1 MEKQQTSLLK
11 KISRTIFL
19 APPSWLWSSI
29 YFTRRICYDY
39 GILRQRS
46 FQVPIIS
53 VGNLTFGGT
62 GKTPF
67 TLWLSQYLH
76 SKNKRVMI
84 LMRGYKGKLENSSGM
99 IHSGKKV
106 NPDAGDYG
114 DEALLFAR
122 RLEDATVVVGKR
134 RSENLSFYFPKVEPD
149 VVLLDDGHQHINL
162 KRKLNIVLFDALMP
176 LSRYKVAPLGYMRE
190 GFQALKDADL
200 VVIGRAD
207 LAKPEKISSLKDM
220 LLPHLPQGIKFAE
233 VGFRPN
239 GFYNSSYDLAY
250 TLDQIRDKKVICI
263 AGLANPQSFFR
274 LIEDLGAEIL
284 VTESFPD
291 HHYFKSDEINALLS
305 YAKNEDALIVTTEKD
320 IVRIRKV
327 VNDDSIVF
335 LEVDLHFLKGEKET
349 KEIIDSCFKNIY

>member
-1 MEKQQTSLLK
+1 MEKN
-11 KISRTIFL
+11 KISILKTIFL
-19 APPSWLWSSI
+19 TPISWIWGLI
-29 YFTRRICYDY
+29 YYTRRVCYDY

-67 TLWLSQYLH
+67 TLWLSEYLH
-76 SKNKRVMI
+76 TKNKRVMV
-84 LMRGYKGKLENSSGM
+84 LMRGYKGRLENSSGM
-99 IHSGKKV
+99 IHSGKKI
-106 NPDAGDYG
+106 NPDPTDYG

-122 RLEDATVVVGKR
+122 RLVDATVVVGKK

-149 VVLLDDGHQHINL
+149 VVLLEDGHQHIKI

-190 GFQALKDADL
+190 GFHALKDADL

-207 LAKPEKISSLKDM
+207 LARSEKVKELKD
-220 LLPHLPQGIKFAE
+220 LLIPYLPRGIQFAE

-239 GFYNSSYDLAY
+239 GFYNSAYDLAY
-250 TLDQIRDKKVICI
+250 TLDQIRNRKVICV
-263 AGLANPQSFFR
+263 AGIANPQSFFK
-274 LIEDLGAEIL
+274 LLEDLGAEIL

-291 HHYFKSDEINALLS
+291 HHFFKPDEINSLLA
-305 YAKNEDALIVTTEKD
+305 YAKSEDALIVTTEKD
-320 IVRIRKV
+320 IVRIKKIV
-327 VNDDSIVF
+327 SDESIVF
-335 LEVDLHFLKGEKET
+335 LEVDIYFLSGEEET
-349 KEIIDSCFKNIY
+349 KEVVDSCFKNIY

>member
-1 MEKQQTSLLK
+1 MEKNRTPLLK
-11 KISRTIFL
+11 KIFFTPL
-19 APPSWLWSSI
+19 SWVWSFI
-29 YFTRRICYDY
+29 YFSRRICYDY
-39 GILRQRS
+39 GIFKQRS

-67 TLWLSQYLH
+67 TLWLSDYLYKT
-76 SKNKRVMI
+76 KNKKVMI
-84 LMRGYKGKLENSSGM
+84 LTRGYKGRLENSSGLLY
-99 IHSGKKV
+99 SGKKI

-122 RLEDATVVVGKR
+122 RLKDATIVVGKK

-149 VVLLDDGHQHINL
+149 VVLLEDGHQHIKI

-207 LAKPEKISSLKDM
+207 LATPSKMSKLKN
-220 LLPHLPQGIKFAE
+220 LLFPHLPVGIHIAE
-233 VGFRPN
+233 IAFRPN
-239 GFYNSSYDLAY
+239 GFYNSAFDLVFS
-250 TLDQIRDKKVICI
+250 LEQIRNRKVICV
-263 AGLANPQSFFR
+263 AGVANPQSFYK
-274 LIEDLGAEIL
+274 LLEDLGAEIL

-291 HHYFKSDEINALLS
+291 HHFFKADEINALLS

-320 IVRIRKV
+320 IVRIKKI
-327 VNDDSIVF
+327 VNDESIVF
-335 LEVDLHFLKGEKET
+335 LEVDIYFLSGEKET
-349 KEIIDSCFKNIY
+349 KQIIDSCF